1 MSYSNVSKLQAFD
14 TMDKLVLKGL
24 RFHGLHGVYEEEKI
38 IGNTFEVDLTFS
50 LSLQEAAENDDLKHT
65 IDYAKARTI
74 VANIMENNSL
84 NLIET
89 LCLKI
94 GSQLFKELQ
103 AQEIEVKVRK
113 MNPPMDGETEFSEV
127 TMQWPR

>member
-1 MSYSNVSKLQAFD
+1 
-14 TMDKLVLKGL
+14 MDKLIIKGL

-38 IGNTFEVDLTFS
+38 IGNTFEVDLEFS
-50 LSLQEAAENDDLKHT
+50 FSLQEAAESDNLDKT
-65 IDYAKARTI
+65 IDYAKARSI
-74 VANIMENNSL
+74 VSAIMENNSL

-94 GSQLFKELQ
+94 GNQLFEEFKSER
-103 AQEIEVKVRK
+103 IKVKVRK
-113 MNPPMDGETEFSEV
+113 MNPPMDGETEYSEV